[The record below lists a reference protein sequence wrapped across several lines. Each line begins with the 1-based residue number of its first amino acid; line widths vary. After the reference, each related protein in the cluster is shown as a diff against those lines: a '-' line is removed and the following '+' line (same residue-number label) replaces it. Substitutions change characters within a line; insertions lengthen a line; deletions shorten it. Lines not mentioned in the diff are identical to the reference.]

1 MRLNSKG
8 GGICTTL
15 HSNTRAARVT
25 IVAYS
30 DSAVKDNFVGVILWG
45 WYMYHFGVRAVTIN
59 SNATIRLDVI
69 LCMWYMYH
77 FAFKW

>member
-1 MRLNSKG
+1 M

-15 HSNTRAARVT
+15 HSNARAARVT

-45 WYMYHFGVRAVTIN
+45 GTCTTLEAVQ
-59 SNATIRLDVI
+59 
-69 LCMWYMYH
+69 
-77 FAFKW
+77 